1 MDRIIFGQDKLTV
14 SYKILP
20 GTRIQHREFGQGAVL
35 SVSEGFATVF
45 FYIGEK
51 RIPLS
56 ELLPALSRN
65 ETVVLNHGAGDER
78 LKKAWLCYKAHEL
91 PLLDNAT
98 SMTAA
103 RIDLLPHQVVLTHK
117 IAIAGPRRFLIAD
130 EVGLGKT
137 IETALV
143 LRELTSRGELNRA
156 LMIVPAGLVNNWHR
170 ELNEV
175 FNLNFEVFGSDGDV
189 SDRKT
194 NAFKKHNLL
203 IASIDTLK
211 RPARLKN
218 LLSAPKWDLVVFDEA
233 HHCTA
238 YKQGGKA
245 RKSQNYKL
253 AEALRDH
260 SRDLILLSATP
271 HQGDHYRFWKL
282 IQLLDPSLFKNE
294 LEMVEE
300 RHRLNP
306 FIFRRTKAD
315 ASRPDGSTLFARRWV
330 HTEAFSMSDV
340 ERQFYQ
346 QLNEYLRDGFALAK
360 KQGSK
365 GRALGFVMTIF
376 QKIAASSFAAVHRTL
391 RRRLIALTVHEGLIH
406 DENLDID
413 LRDESFNAAKSYI
426 CGEFQLGND
435 QMSMLEAER
444 ILNELKRKQLKKINE
459 EELALA
465 SETFSDE
472 LATQAA
478 EDATMNA
485 VAYAL
490 PEERQR
496 IVQLL
501 EQFPDVQETK
511 VEKLLSAL
519 GVLWNQN
526 PKERVVIFA
535 TYLGTVEMLE
545 KEINQAY
552 PGQGVV
558 VLKGGDHG
566 SKTAAEKRFQQPEGP
581 RVMICTAAGR
591 EGINLQHARI
601 LFNFDLP
608 WNPMDMEQRIGRI
621 HRYGQKDTAQVYNLV
636 LGDTIE
642 GKIFLLLDD
651 KLKDIA
657 LALGKVDE
665 KGNVAE
671 DLRSQILGQLQET
684 INYQKLYAEALSDPS
699 LKRTQLELN
708 AAMTNASEARDAVT
722 ELFQD
727 LDQFSLDEYQ
737 PLSDVD
743 KSMQQLIRFTS
754 ACAEL
759 DKGSFV
765 KDAATYVFTD
775 TSANKIVFTTDREQ
789 ALEHANV
796 EILGLDHPLIE
807 KWLQEYRT
815 LPAEQ
820 IACAVTSNDLPQGI
834 LTIWE
839 IETHNEKGHVLRSII
854 KIGMT
859 DTGERLVSLEHFAE
873 DLFQKQSKMTKGNI
887 DLLPLAETLLAREI
901 KHRDKA
907 KEDQAYGSKLIG
919 WIEILS

>member
-1 MDRIIFGQDKLTV
+1 M

-45 FYIGEK
+45 FSIGEK
-51 RIPLS
+51 RIPLA

-65 ETVVLNHGAGDER
+65 ETVVLNLGAGDER

-143 LRELTSRGELNRA
+143 LRELASRGELNRA
-156 LMIVPAGLVNNWHR
+156 LMVVPAGLVNNWHR

-175 FNLNFEVFGSDGDV
+175 FNLNFEVFGSEGDV

-211 RPARLKN
+211 RPARVKN
-218 LLSAPKWDLVVFDEA
+218 LLAAPKWDLVVFDEA

-245 RKSQNYKL
+245 KKTQNYKL

-260 SRDLILLSATP
+260 ARDLILLSATP

-306 FIFRRTKAD
+306 YIYRRTKAD
-315 ASRPDGSTLFARRWV
+315 ACRPDGSTLFARRWV

-413 LRDESFNAAKSYI
+413 LRDEAFNAAKSYI
-426 CGEFQLGND
+426 CREFQLGND

-465 SETFSDE
+465 SDTFSDE
-472 LATQAA
+472 LTTQAA
-478 EDATMNA
+478 EDAAMNA

-511 VEKLLSAL
+511 VEKLISAL

-535 TYLGTVEMLE
+535 TYLGTVEMLG
-545 KEINQAY
+545 KEIDQAY

-566 SKTAAEKRFQQPEGP
+566 SKTAAEKRFKQPEGP

-708 AAMTNASEARDAVT
+708 AAMTNASEARDAVS
-722 ELFQD
+722 ELFQE

-759 DKGSFV
+759 DKGSFER
-765 KDAATYVFTD
+765 DTETYVFTD

-789 ALEHANV
+789 ALEHDNV
-796 EILGLDHPLIE
+796 EILGLDHPRIE
-807 KWLQEYRT
+807 KWLREYRT

-820 IACAVTSNDLPQGI
+820 IACAVTGKDLPQGI

-839 IETHNEKGHVLRSII
+839 IETHNEKGHAIRSII

-859 DTGERLVSLEHFAE
+859 DAGERLVSLERLAD
-873 DLFQKQSKMTKGNI
+873 DLFQRPSKKANCNI
-887 DLLPLAETLLAREI
+887 DLLSLAETLLEREI
-901 KHRDKA
+901 KHRGTA
-907 KEDQAYGSKLIG
+907 KQDQSYSSKLIG
-919 WIEILS
+919 WIELVN